1 MQKRI
6 YLISLLLK
14 LYAEYTLQHPEFI
27 ENVILFLNKGH
38 NSAEYEIV
46 TDSVMINEKW
56 SWNS

>member
-46 TDSVMINEKW
+46 TDSVMINEK
-56 SWNS
+56 